1 MAPRQAAHT
10 ADVNRPEFA
19 GVLWS
24 VGLYSGG
31 VCRQT
36 QESLWQFGVGTNI
49 VLYELFLTKCTHS
62 TL

>member
-31 VCRQT
+31 VCRLPT
-36 QESLWQFGVGTNI
+36 DTGIAVAIRSGHKYSFI
-49 VLYELFLTKCTHS
+49 
-62 TL
+62 